1 MDIYYGQGMVLNNFT
16 CLTSFKSHQPW
27 TVGIVLLIFQ
37 QRNLGLARISPPDH
51 TASSIQIRISLTEG
65 LSSQPSVSSQGQ
77 VESHLLPA
85 QVSNLQRHYQ
95 DPGWP
100 LTQPLSHAL
109 TSMGNECNCLMVFEH
124 SLVLP
129 FLGTGMRIDLFQSC
143 SHCWIF

>member
-77 VESHLLPA
+77 VESQLLPA
-85 QVSNLQRHYQ
+85 QLTIGYALPPEAVAAVPTG
-95 DPGWP
+95 PGGP
-100 LTQPLSHAL
+100 A
-109 TSMGNECNCLMVFEH
+109 
-124 SLVLP
+124 
-129 FLGTGMRIDLFQSC
+129 
-143 SHCWIF
+143 